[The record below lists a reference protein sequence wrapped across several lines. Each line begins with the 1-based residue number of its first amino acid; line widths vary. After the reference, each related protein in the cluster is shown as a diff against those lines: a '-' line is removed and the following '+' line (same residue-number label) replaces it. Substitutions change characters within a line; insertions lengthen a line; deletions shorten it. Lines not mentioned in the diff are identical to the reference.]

1 MGTTADVLAE
11 IRADI
16 DADHDALTEA
26 RTRLALVRDAGSS
39 FYGALRTYQSGS
51 LAVHTMNGPVS
62 DGDGGLVVVSRQV
75 VESAEGWGSDSGVVP
90 VVIVEVDP
98 AR

>member
-1 MGTTADVLAE
+1 MSVEIVMRIVRPFLISPTHPRQKPHAPQHLA
-11 IRADI
+11 
-16 DADHDALTEA
+16 
-26 RTRLALVRDAGSS
+26 
-39 FYGALRTYQSGS
+39 
-51 LAVHTMNGPVS
+51 
-62 DGDGGLVVVSRQV
+62 VVSRQV